1 MHPRT
6 QLQIGPHRAKPE
18 RARHPSKRL
27 SVPFPSADITASPKC
42 TTTSAAW
49 HSSPSVSLQPLDP
62 FAILFSFLSLS
73 LSLSLLPFFFFFL
86 SSLSLPCPCWPYYHH
101 LYFPPRLT
109 LVGP

>member
-27 SVPFPSADITASPKC
+27 SVPFPSADITASPSC

-62 FAILFSFLSLS
+62 FSILFFFSLS
-73 LSLSLLPFFFFFL
+73 SLPLFFFL
-86 SSLSLPCPCWPYYHH
+86 SSLPLC
-101 LYFPPRLT
+101 
-109 LVGP
+109 LVLAGPFVTYTSHPD

>member
-27 SVPFPSADITASPKC
+27 SVPFPSADITASPSC

-62 FAILFSFLSLS
+62 FSILFSFLSLS
-73 LSLSLLPFFFFFL
+73 LSLFFL
-86 SSLSLPCPCWPYYHH
+86 SSSSS
-101 LYFPPRLT
+101 FPPFRCPVLA
-109 LVGP
+109 GPVIITYTSHPD

>member
-27 SVPFPSADITASPKC
+27 SVPFPSADITASPSC

-73 LSLSLLPFFFFFL
+73 LSLSLFFL
-86 SSLSLPCPCWPYYHH
+86 SSSSS
-101 LYFPPRLT
+101 FPPFRCPVLA
-109 LVGP
+109 GPVIITYTSHPD